1 MMPRRDQ
8 QVATESV
15 VGQATDL
22 VMADQATGP
31 AMADQATGPATA
43 DQVTEGQVTGGQGE
57 FRRRRR
63 WRRRLLVGTYTDPE
77 RMAALALT
85 RLEEYRRV
93 SLRSAGAANEKTLQI
108 LTRVLSECGKA
119 RWLADALGGQM
130 PVVIATVSMSWIT
143 FGHRVP
149 VPAMDV
155 VISVEEEEIIGNE
168 EDEEEEEPEE

>member
-1 MMPRRDQ
+1 MPRRNQQ
-8 QVATESV
+8 QVTTEGV
-15 VGQATDL
+15 VGQATDP

-31 AMADQATGPATA
+31 AM
-43 DQVTEGQVTGGQGE
+43 EQVTGPVVAEGQASGQVAGDQGE

-63 WRRRLLVGTYTDPE
+63 WKRRLLVGTYTDPE

-108 LTRVLSECGKA
+108 LARVLSECGKA

-155 VISVEEEEIIGNE
+155 VISVEEEEVVGNE

>member
-1 MMPRRDQ
+1 MPNQ

-15 VGQATDL
+15 VGQAT
-22 VMADQATGP
+22 GP
-31 AMADQATGPATA
+31 AMAEVAED
-43 DQVTEGQVTGGQGE
+43 QGE

-93 SLRSAGAANEKTLQI
+93 SLRSAGAANEKTLQV

-130 PVVIATVSMSWIT
+130 PVVIATVSMSWIVS
-143 FGHRVP
+143 GHRMP

-168 EDEEEEEPEE
+168 EDEEEEPEE